1 MAIFRCSFSSGLV
14 RGMFFD
20 DQRGM
25 QCLLSKWCS
34 RASIRQR
41 AGRAGRVREGTVI
54 HLMTEA
60 FHDRLEEFDE
70 EPILKSQH
78 QVSTVSIKVTLHT
91 KHTWALTFEKNF
103 QAEILRTPLTKTV
116 LNVKLLFRRF
126 GPPSDVLSHFVAPPP
141 PSRVRA
147 AIEELYRAGA
157 TSASTEDAEVTALGE
172 AATKLPVDLPLCKLI
187 LLGTA
192 MAVSNAAIVMAAA
205 LSLDDVFALPMTLFI
220 PNAKDFTREVAANY
234 GARCCFDR
242 GQYSEPIMYLQLF
255 EAWLASSRDAAW
267 CRQKNLSWQRMRQL
281 DGMVASLA
289 SGSKQLLSQHN
300 LIPDLLD
307 KLEGAARNRTRLTE
321 KEAEIICRQGSDLQ
335 VHRFILAGAFSPL
348 FLVGEASTGME
359 REVVHCKMD
368 PRKTVVIS
376 DIEPKET
383 LTVTLVAALQDLLQ
397 VAGPG
402 SGHGCA
408 IRIAKSKELSPGQL
422 LIELHGSETIGRPEG
437 AYSRWNAVAEDVTH
451 PVKLLLQLYKQ
462 NRGKLRVPNPK
473 FVVGGDE
480 PEHIRIGKIAAS
492 RTLAWRWGL
501 NTKAVPSSRQPV
513 CQMSDFSDYA
523 SQRLATAFSLIGSE
537 STKSV
542 NANGMSVFP
551 AGAFGDFLRL
561 AFAQRDE
568 EVRVLCR
575 RNDEMMTLEAALCS
589 NVALE
594 FHSALDMDVVNF
606 FRRDIV
612 SKAMAGQL
620 VSAQDRRRGKQLLAE
635 IVKKSELPAHCAE
648 TAASEWINLYHDRNS
663 DDYFPEWHFQA
674 AAHASPQSEWPALDQ
689 DSSFPM
695 QASIWP
701 CGQPQGA
708 RSRQQ
713 RSSEARLV
721 QVLDQTIAPVL
732 NARQMSLSDLN
743 SMLQSSPAV
752 IRAAMQCH
760 GDKSEICILGTLMD
774 QRPGSL
780 IFKRDLSSG
789 GRLRIV
795 AMTPALEEKL
805 REVRTT
811 LYSCSVV

>member
-1 MAIFRCSFSSGLV
+1 M
-14 RGMFFD
+14 
-20 DQRGM
+20 
-25 QCLLSKWCS
+25 
-34 RASIRQR
+34 
-41 AGRAGRVREGTVI
+41 
-54 HLMTEA
+54 
-60 FHDRLEEFDE
+60 
-70 EPILKSQH
+70 
-78 QVSTVSIKVTLHT
+78 
-91 KHTWALTFEKNF
+91 
-103 QAEILRTPLTKTV
+103 
-116 LNVKLLFRRF
+116 
-126 GPPSDVLSHFVAPPP
+126 
-141 PSRVRA
+141 RA

-635 IVKKSELPAHCAE
+635 IVKNSELPAHCAE